1 MSQVKDYI
9 TKNIET
15 VNVEENLETL
25 AKKMAKQ
32 DIGFLPVLDNGNYVG
47 VITDRDIV
55 IKGVA
60 QSLNTAQQVMTKDVV
75 TGYSEMETDEAV
87 NLLQKHNIYRLLI
100 VDDNKIT
107 GVVTL
112 GDLGKEN
119 ADQLIGKVVST
130 VSDSNSN
137 N

>member
-1 MSQVKDYI
+1 MSQLKDYI
-9 TKNIET
+9 TKNVET
-15 VNVEENLETL
+15 VDVKENLQAL

-32 DIGFLPVLDNGNYVG
+32 NVGFLPVLENGNYVG

-55 IKGVA
+55 VNGVA
-60 QSLNTAQQVMTKDVV
+60 KNLDTAEEIMTKNVI
-75 TGYSEMETDEAV
+75 TGNSDMEVDQVIE
-87 NLLQKHNIYRLLI
+87 LLQKHQIYRLLI

-119 ADQLIGKVVST
+119 ADQRISKVVS
-130 VSDSNSN
+130 SISEANDN

>member
-75 TGYSEMETDEAV
+75 TGYSEMGTDEAV

>member
-1 MSQVKDYI
+1 
-9 TKNIET
+9 
-15 VNVEENLETL
+15 
-25 AKKMAKQ
+25 
-32 DIGFLPVLDNGNYVG
+32 
-47 VITDRDIV
+47 
-55 IKGVA
+55 
-60 QSLNTAQQVMTKDVV
+60 MTKDVV

>member
-1 MSQVKDYI
+1 MSQLKDYI
-9 TKNIET
+9 TKNVET
-15 VNVEENLETL
+15 VDVRENLQAL

-32 DIGFLPVLDNGNYVG
+32 NVGFLPVLENGNYVG

-55 IKGVA
+55 VNGVA
-60 QSLNTAQQVMTKDVV
+60 KNLDTAEEIMTKNVI
-75 TGYSEMETDEAV
+75 TGNSDMEVDQVIE
-87 NLLQKHNIYRLLI
+87 LLQKHQIYRLLI

-119 ADQLIGKVVST
+119 ADQCISKVVS
-130 VSDSNSN
+130 SISEANDN

>member
-60 QSLNTAQQVMTKDVV
+60 QSLNTAQQVMTKNVV
-75 TGYSEMETDEAV
+75 TGDSEMETDEAV

-112 GDLGKEN
+112 GDLGEEN
-119 ADQLIGKVVST
+119 AEQLIGKVVSK

>member
-1 MSQVKDYI
+1 MSQLKDYI
-9 TKNIET
+9 TKNVET
-15 VNVEENLETL
+15 VDVRENLQAL

-32 DIGFLPVLDNGNYVG
+32 NVGFLPVLENGNYVG

-55 IKGVA
+55 VNGVA
-60 QSLNTAQQVMTKDVV
+60 KNLDTAEEIMTKNVI
-75 TGYSEMETDEAV
+75 TGNSDMEVDQVIE
-87 NLLQKHNIYRLLI
+87 LLQKHQIYRLLI

-119 ADQLIGKVVST
+119 ADQRISKVVS
-130 VSDSNSN
+130 SISEANDN

>member
-60 QSLNTAQQVMTKDVV
+60 
-75 TGYSEMETDEAV
+75 
-87 NLLQKHNIYRLLI
+87 
-100 VDDNKIT
+100 
-107 GVVTL
+107 
-112 GDLGKEN
+112 
-119 ADQLIGKVVST
+119 
-130 VSDSNSN
+130 
-137 N
+137 

>member
-1 MSQVKDYI
+1 MSQLKDYI
-9 TKNIET
+9 TKNVET
-15 VNVEENLETL
+15 VDVRENLQAL

-32 DIGFLPVLDNGNYVG
+32 NVGFLPVLENGNYVG

-55 IKGVA
+55 VNGVA
-60 QSLNTAQQVMTKDVV
+60 KNLDTAEEIMTKNVI
-75 TGYSEMETDEAV
+75 TGNSDMEVDQVIE
-87 NLLQKHNIYRLLI
+87 LLQKHQIYRLLI

-119 ADQLIGKVVST
+119 ADQRLSKVVS
-130 VSDSNSN
+130 SISEANDN

>member
-60 QSLNTAQQVMTKDVV
+60 QNLNTAQEIMTKDVV
-75 TGYSEMETDEAV
+75 TGHSEMETDEV
-87 NLLQKHNIYRLLI
+87 INLLQKHNIYRLLI
-100 VDDNKIT
+100 VDDNKII

-119 ADQLIGKVVST
+119 TDQLIGKVVST
-130 VSDSNSN
+130 ISDSNSN